1 MLQFAQTLE
10 VYRLLGVNR
19 VVIYNTSCGPDLER
33 LLQSYSQEGFVELVP
48 WPIDRYLNPS
58 PGWLFSQHG
67 GDVHYF
73 GQLTTLNEC
82 IYRSMD
88 RSRYVLLNDIDEII
102 MPYQHRDLKGLMD
115 MLQQK
120 HPNTGVFL
128 IENHIFPKKP
138 LEENK
143 KGPLPQWKGVPGY
156 NILEHIYR
164 EEPDRNIY
172 HPHKMIVQPRFVE
185 QTSVHDV
192 LKMSGEKFKVPP
204 DVCRIIHCPISG
216 PKRRPLEQLHVDTR
230 LWDFKDKLIP
240 RVNEILTRVGLLGCN
255 GTELNDGKDSET
267 QALGMY
273 QSAWIKLPNKKV
285 LFVLIIVVTVLLFLL
300 RKPRSY
306 GSIPKPLG
314 AEVICPHQVSEQTI
328 TPLNN
333 TKHFLVSA
341 YMDER
346 HGGDVHYFGQLTTL
360 NECIYRSMDRSR
372 YVLLND
378 IDEIIMPYQHS
389 DLKGL
394 MDMLQQKHPNTG
406 VFLIENHIFPKKHFE
421 PSRKFNLPQWKGVPG
436 VNILE
441 HIYREDPD
449 RTISHPHKMIVQPKM
464 VEQTSVHE
472 ALKYF
477 GESYKVPLDV
487 CRIIHVRV
495 ALRGSLKLE
504 QLNVD
509 KRLWD
514 FQEKLISKTDE
525 ALKRAGLL

>member
-1 MLQFAQTLE
+1 MERIKLPNKKVLFVLIIVVTVLLLVRKPRSYGSIPKPLGAEVTCPHQVSEQTITPLNNTKHFLVSAYMDERVNGFSLRIIGIFRRDSIQPLDCVFCCSEHNANMSLAPATVSPHSDHFGFPYCTTDVMCQIPQNCNATHVTLVTRSDEVKGFNQIWLPIRNKKTNRKEENKPQFDFTVCVSSLFGDYNNMLQFAQTLE

-128 IENHIFPKKP
+128 IENH
-138 LEENK
+138 
-143 KGPLPQWKGVPGY
+143 V
-156 NILEHIYR
+156 
-164 EEPDRNIY
+164 
-172 HPHKMIVQPRFVE
+172 
-185 QTSVHDV
+185 
-192 LKMSGEKFKVPP
+192 
-204 DVCRIIHCPISG
+204 
-216 PKRRPLEQLHVDTR
+216 
-230 LWDFKDKLIP
+230 
-240 RVNEILTRVGLLGCN
+240 
-255 GTELNDGKDSET
+255 
-267 QALGMY
+267 
-273 QSAWIKLPNKKV
+273 
-285 LFVLIIVVTVLLFLL
+285 
-300 RKPRSY
+300 
-306 GSIPKPLG
+306 
-314 AEVICPHQVSEQTI
+314 
-328 TPLNN
+328 
-333 TKHFLVSA
+333 
-341 YMDER
+341 
-346 HGGDVHYFGQLTTL
+346 
-360 NECIYRSMDRSR
+360 
-372 YVLLND
+372 
-378 IDEIIMPYQHS
+378 
-389 DLKGL
+389 
-394 MDMLQQKHPNTG
+394 
-406 VFLIENHIFPKKHFE
+406 FPKKHFE

-449 RTISHPHKMIVQPKM
+449 RNIYHFHKMIVQPKM

-472 ALKYF
+472 GLKYF

-487 CRIIHVRV
+487 CRIIHVRT
-495 ALRGSLKLE
+495 ALRESLSLE

>member
-1 MLQFAQTLE
+1 MDERVNGFSLRIIGMFRRDSIQPLDCVFCCSEHNTHMSLAPATVSPHSDHFGFPYCTTDVMCQIPQNCNATHVTLVTRSDEVKGFNQIWLPIRNKKTNRKEENKPQFDFTVCVSSLFGDYNNVLQFAQTLE

-19 VVIYNTSCGPDLER
+19 VVIYKTSCGPDLER

-58 PGWLFSQHG
+58 PGWLFS
-67 GDVHYF
+67 D
-73 GQLTTLNEC
+73 
-82 IYRSMD
+82 
-88 RSRYVLLNDIDEII
+88 
-102 MPYQHRDLKGLMD
+102 
-115 MLQQK
+115 
-120 HPNTGVFL
+120 
-128 IENHIFPKKP
+128 
-138 LEENK
+138 
-143 KGPLPQWKGVPGY
+143 
-156 NILEHIYR
+156 
-164 EEPDRNIY
+164 
-172 HPHKMIVQPRFVE
+172 
-185 QTSVHDV
+185 
-192 LKMSGEKFKVPP
+192 
-204 DVCRIIHCPISG
+204 
-216 PKRRPLEQLHVDTR
+216 
-230 LWDFKDKLIP
+230 
-240 RVNEILTRVGLLGCN
+240 
-255 GTELNDGKDSET
+255 
-267 QALGMY
+267 
-273 QSAWIKLPNKKV
+273 
-285 LFVLIIVVTVLLFLL
+285 
-300 RKPRSY
+300 
-306 GSIPKPLG
+306 
-314 AEVICPHQVSEQTI
+314 
-328 TPLNN
+328 
-333 TKHFLVSA
+333 
-341 YMDER
+341 

-406 VFLIENHIFPKKHFE
+406 VFLIENHIFPEKHFE

-449 RTISHPHKMIVQPKM
+449 RNIYNPRKIILQPKM